1 MAERLNSAEWGSIG
15 ACGPNFQLFLKVAQ
29 LTSGLG
35 VGMYPA
41 VPYYTAIYRD
51 GHIYDFRF
59 FRKRDRAL
67 SGPVGIIYRAVR
79 GDRGCVGFF
88 VD

>member
-1 MAERLNSAEWGSIG
+1 MGLACDEDRAMPSDSDIEFTRQAEKCLRRGCTW
-15 ACGPNFQLFLKVAQ
+15 F
-29 LTSGLG
+29 
-35 VGMYPA
+35 
-41 VPYYTAIYRD
+41 TAIYRD
-51 GHIYDFRF
+51 GHICDFRF